1 MRHTSK
7 TAAAGIERLD
17 GEAAANLTAAKERI
31 VVAKE
36 DIKVVSQ
43 AVLSAVSCPR
53 TMMLL

>member
-7 TAAAGIERLD
+7 TAASGIERLN
-17 GEAAANLTAAKERI
+17 GEAAANLNAAKERI